1 MTKSQFNIKI
11 SKDLLVRVKR
21 QAMMSGKSLTE
32 HITDLVNN
40 SLSEDNIQNT
50 NLSSNNKITNLVINS
65 LSDDDIQNTHLS
77 SVDKIKDL
85 EKRLLSLE
93 STVRNREYLSQKF
106 KPFTNSEAIN
116 CTKFMRGVFYK
127 ELKKR
132 NFDNKSE
139 AFEDFLK
146 SLQVYDEI
154 NKSFSDRL
162 KEIMLSDKPSP
173 WTGEELNE
181 LTGKDKCNCLIRKGL
196 INWTGK
202 TECPSQQEIC
212 DKGEE
217 LLSLF

>member
-11 SKDLLVRVKR
+11 SKDLLIKVKR

-32 HITDLVNN
+32 HITDLV
-40 SLSEDNIQNT
+40 T
-50 NLSSNNKITNLVINS
+50 KS
-65 LSDDDIQNTHLS
+65 LSDNDIQNIDLS
-77 SVDKIKDL
+77 SVNKIEDL

-93 STVRNREYLSQKF
+93 SIVTNREYLSQKL

-116 CTKFMRGVFYK
+116 CTKFMRAVFDK
-127 ELKKR
+127 ELEKR
-132 NFDNKSE
+132 NYDDKSE
-139 AFEDFLK
+139 AFDDFFK
-146 SLQVYDEI
+146 SVLVYDGL

-173 WTGEELNE
+173 WTGRELNE
-181 LTGKDKCNCLIRKGL
+181 LTGEDKCNCSIRKGL
-196 INWTGK
+196 IHWTGK

-217 LLSLF
+217 LLPMF

>member
-11 SKDLLVRVKR
+11 SKDLLIKVKR

-32 HITDLVNN
+32 HITDLV
-40 SLSEDNIQNT
+40 T
-50 NLSSNNKITNLVINS
+50 KS
-65 LSDDDIQNTHLS
+65 LSDNDIQNIDLS
-77 SVDKIKDL
+77 SVNRIEDL

-93 STVRNREYLSQKF
+93 SIVTNREYLSQKL

-116 CTKFMRGVFYK
+116 CTKFMRAVFDK
-127 ELKKR
+127 ELEKR
-132 NFDNKSE
+132 NYDDKSE
-139 AFEDFLK
+139 AFDDFLQ
-146 SLQVYDEI
+146 SVQVFEGL

-173 WTGEELNE
+173 WTGRELNE
-181 LTGKDKCNCLIRKGL
+181 LTGEDKCNCSIRKGL
-196 INWTGK
+196 IHWTGK

-217 LLSLF
+217 LLPLF

>member
-11 SKDLLVRVKR
+11 SKDLLIRVKR

-32 HITDLVNN
+32 HITDLV
-40 SLSEDNIQNT
+40 T
-50 NLSSNNKITNLVINS
+50 NS

-93 STVRNREYLSQKF
+93 STVRNREYLSQKLQ
-106 KPFTNSEAIN
+106 PFTNSEAIN

-127 ELKKR
+127 ELQKR

-139 AFEDFLK
+139 AFEDFLQ
-146 SLQVYDEI
+146 SLQVSDVL
-154 NKSFSDRL
+154 NKTFSDRL

-173 WTGEELNE
+173 WTGSELNE
-181 LTGKDKCNCLIRKGL
+181 LTGEDKCNCSIRKGL
-196 INWTGK
+196 IHWTGK

-212 DKGEE
+212 EKGEE
-217 LLSLF
+217 LLSFL

>member
-11 SKDLLVRVKR
+11 SKDLLIKVKR

-32 HITDLVNN
+32 HITDLV
-40 SLSEDNIQNT
+40 T
-50 NLSSNNKITNLVINS
+50 KS
-65 LSDDDIQNTHLS
+65 LSDNYIQNIDSS
-77 SVDKIKDL
+77 SVNKIEDL

-93 STVRNREYLSQKF
+93 SIVTNREYLSQKL

-116 CTKFMRGVFYK
+116 CTKFMRAVFDK
-127 ELKKR
+127 ELEKR
-132 NFDNKSE
+132 NYDDKSE
-139 AFEDFLK
+139 AFDDFFK
-146 SLQVYDEI
+146 SVQVYDGL

-173 WTGEELNE
+173 WTGRELNE
-181 LTGKDKCNCLIRKGL
+181 LTGEDKCNCSIRKGL
-196 INWTGK
+196 IHWTGK

-217 LLSLF
+217 LLPLF

>member
-11 SKDLLVRVKR
+11 SKDLLIKVKR

-32 HITDLVNN
+32 HITDLV
-40 SLSEDNIQNT
+40 T
-50 NLSSNNKITNLVINS
+50 KS
-65 LSDDDIQNTHLS
+65 LSDNDNQNIDLS
-77 SVDKIKDL
+77 SVNKIENL

-93 STVRNREYLSQKF
+93 SIVSNREYLSQKL

-116 CTKFMRGVFYK
+116 CTKFMRAVFDK
-127 ELKKR
+127 ELEKR
-132 NFDNKSE
+132 NYDDKSE
-139 AFEDFLK
+139 AFDDFLQ
-146 SLQVYDEI
+146 SVQVFDGL

-173 WTGEELNE
+173 WTGRELNE
-181 LTGKDKCNCLIRKGL
+181 LTGEDKCNCSIRKGL
-196 INWTGK
+196 IHWTGK

-217 LLSLF
+217 LLPLF

>member
-11 SKDLLVRVKR
+11 SKDLLIKVKR

-32 HITDLVNN
+32 HITDLV
-40 SLSEDNIQNT
+40 T
-50 NLSSNNKITNLVINS
+50 KS
-65 LSDDDIQNTHLS
+65 LSDNDNQNIDLS
-77 SVDKIKDL
+77 SLDNIKNL

-93 STVRNREYLSQKF
+93 SIVSNREYLSQKL

-116 CTKFMRGVFYK
+116 CTKFMRAVFDK
-127 ELKKR
+127 ELEKR
-132 NFDNKSE
+132 NYDDKSE
-139 AFEDFLK
+139 AFDDFFK
-146 SLQVYDEI
+146 SVQVFDGL

-173 WTGEELNE
+173 WTGRELNE
-181 LTGKDKCNCLIRKGL
+181 LTGEDKCNCSIRKGL
-196 INWTGK
+196 IHWTGK

-217 LLSLF
+217 LLPLF

>member
-11 SKDLLVRVKR
+11 SKDLLIKVKR

-32 HITDLVNN
+32 HITDLV
-40 SLSEDNIQNT
+40 T
-50 NLSSNNKITNLVINS
+50 KS
-65 LSDDDIQNTHLS
+65 LSDNDLQNIDLS
-77 SVDKIKDL
+77 SANKIEDL

-93 STVRNREYLSQKF
+93 SIVTNREYLSQKL

-116 CTKFMRGVFYK
+116 CTKFMRAVFDK
-127 ELKKR
+127 ELEKR
-132 NFDNKSE
+132 NYDDKSE
-139 AFEDFLK
+139 AFDDFFK
-146 SLQVYDEI
+146 SVQVYDGL

-173 WTGEELNE
+173 WTGRELNE

-202 TECPSQQEIC
+202 IECPSQKEIC

-217 LLSLF
+217 LVYLF

>member
-11 SKDLLVRVKR
+11 SKDLLIKVKR

-32 HITDLVNN
+32 HITDLV
-40 SLSEDNIQNT
+40 T
-50 NLSSNNKITNLVINS
+50 KS
-65 LSDDDIQNTHLS
+65 LSDNDNQNINLS
-77 SVDKIKDL
+77 AVNNIENL

-93 STVRNREYLSQKF
+93 SIVSNREYLSQKL

-116 CTKFMRGVFYK
+116 CTKFMRAVFDK
-127 ELKKR
+127 ELEKR
-132 NFDNKSE
+132 NYDDKSE
-139 AFEDFLK
+139 AFDDFLQ
-146 SLQVYDEI
+146 SVQVFDGL

-173 WTGEELNE
+173 WTGRELNE
-181 LTGKDKCNCLIRKGL
+181 LTGEDKCNCSIRKGL
-196 INWTGK
+196 IHWTGK

-217 LLSLF
+217 LLPLF

>member
-11 SKDLLVRVKR
+11 SKDLLIKVKR

-32 HITDLVNN
+32 HITDLV
-40 SLSEDNIQNT
+40 T
-50 NLSSNNKITNLVINS
+50 KS
-65 LSDDDIQNTHLS
+65 LSDNDIQNIDLS
-77 SVDKIKDL
+77 SVNKIEDL

-93 STVRNREYLSQKF
+93 SIVTNREYLSQKL

-116 CTKFMRGVFYK
+116 CTKFMRAVFDK
-127 ELKKR
+127 ELEKR
-132 NFDNKSE
+132 NYDDKSE
-139 AFEDFLK
+139 AFDDFLQ
-146 SLQVYDEI
+146 SVQVFDGL

-173 WTGEELNE
+173 WTGRELNE
-181 LTGKDKCNCLIRKGL
+181 LTGEDKCNCSIRKGL
-196 INWTGK
+196 IHWTGK

-217 LLSLF
+217 LLPLF

>member
-11 SKDLLVRVKR
+11 SKDLLIKVKR

-32 HITDLVNN
+32 HITDLV
-40 SLSEDNIQNT
+40 T
-50 NLSSNNKITNLVINS
+50 KS
-65 LSDDDIQNTHLS
+65 LSDNENQNIDLS
-77 SVDKIKDL
+77 AVNKIENL

-93 STVRNREYLSQKF
+93 SIVSNREYLSQKL

-116 CTKFMRGVFYK
+116 CTKFMRAVFDK
-127 ELKKR
+127 ELEKR
-132 NFDNKSE
+132 NYDDKSE
-139 AFEDFLK
+139 AFDDFLQ
-146 SLQVYDEI
+146 SVQVFDGL
-154 NKSFSDRL
+154 NKLFSDRL

-173 WTGEELNE
+173 FTGRELNE
-181 LTGKDKCNCLIRKGL
+181 LTGEDKCNCSIRKGL
-196 INWTGK
+196 IHWTGK

>member
-11 SKDLLVRVKR
+11 SKDLLIKVKR

-32 HITDLVNN
+32 HITDLVTK
-40 SLSEDNIQNT
+40 SLSENVNQNID
-50 NLSSNNKITNLVINS
+50 LSAVNKIEN
-65 LSDDDIQNTHLS
+65 
-77 SVDKIKDL
+77 L

-93 STVRNREYLSQKF
+93 SIVSNREYLSQKL

-116 CTKFMRGVFYK
+116 CTKFMRAVFDK
-127 ELKKR
+127 ELEKR
-132 NFDNKSE
+132 NYDDKFE
-139 AFEDFLK
+139 AFDDFFK
-146 SLQVYDEI
+146 SVQVFDGL

-173 WTGEELNE
+173 WTGKELNE
-181 LTGKDKCNCLIRKGL
+181 LTGEDKCNCSIRKGL
-196 INWTGK
+196 IRWTGK

-217 LLSLF
+217 LVPLF

>member
-11 SKDLLVRVKR
+11 SKDLLIKVKR

-32 HITDLVNN
+32 HITDLVTK
-40 SLSEDNIQNT
+40 SLSDNDNQNI
-50 NLSSNNKITNLVINS
+50 NLSSFDT
-65 LSDDDIQNTHLS
+65 IQN
-77 SVDKIKDL
+77 L

-93 STVRNREYLSQKF
+93 SIVSNREYLSQKL

-116 CTKFMRGVFYK
+116 CTKFMRAVFDK
-127 ELKKR
+127 ELEKG
-132 NFDNKSE
+132 NYDDKSE
-139 AFEDFLK
+139 AFDDFLQ
-146 SLQVYDEI
+146 SVQVFDGL

-173 WTGEELNE
+173 WTGRELNE
-181 LTGKDKCNCLIRKGL
+181 LTGEDKCNCSIRKGL
-196 INWTGK
+196 IHWTGK

-217 LLSLF
+217 LLPLF

>member
-11 SKDLLVRVKR
+11 SKDLLIRVKR

-32 HITDLVNN
+32 HITDLV
-40 SLSEDNIQNT
+40 T
-50 NLSSNNKITNLVINS
+50 KS
-65 LSDDDIQNTHLS
+65 LSDNDIQNIDLS
-77 SVDKIKDL
+77 SVNKIEDL

-93 STVRNREYLSQKF
+93 SIVSNREYLSQKL

-116 CTKFMRGVFYK
+116 CTKFMRAVFDK
-127 ELKKR
+127 ELEKR
-132 NFDNKSE
+132 NYDDKYE
-139 AFEDFLK
+139 AFDDFLQSVK
-146 SLQVYDEI
+146 VFVGL

-173 WTGEELNE
+173 WTGRELNE
-181 LTGKDKCNCLIRKGL
+181 LTGEDKCNCSIRKGL
-196 INWTGK
+196 IHWTGK

-217 LLSLF
+217 LLPLF